1 MQKAT
6 PGGTRPQDAGNHA
19 FSFWREAHHR
29 RDRNI
34 VGVSHGGRAH
44 TPVPS
49 CSLPLL
55 QAFCSRGHAA
65 VPESAVTG
73 AEHETFFMRA
83 FCPAGVLLLTGTADA
98 PAADV
103 VALLPVGN
111 VDYDA
116 PRMPRRHGPALCY
129 GRASMQAGAGPCGTP
144 ASAAAASAGNFCGE
158 GAFSAPL
165 TACGAFFID
174 AKGCSRPKGRALSGP
189 PGPVPG
195 FFRGRAALLQPAA
208 GTCSVRLA
216 VQGKT
221 RASSGRSG
229 GERFFFK
236 VMVEVW

>member
-1 MQKAT
+1 MHLGIFAARQFFPEKRMQKAT

-116 PRMPRRHGPALCY
+116 PRMPRRHGPALWY
-129 GRASMQAGAGPCGTP
+129 GRAGKRADSCRALWRAGLPKRRLLREI
-144 ASAAAASAGNFCGE
+144 SAG
-158 GAFSAPL
+158 
-165 TACGAFFID
+165 
-174 AKGCSRPKGRALSGP
+174 KGR
-189 PGPVPG
+189 
-195 FFRGRAALLQPAA
+195 FLLH
-208 GTCSVRLA
+208 
-216 VQGKT
+216 
-221 RASSGRSG
+221 
-229 GERFFFK
+229 
-236 VMVEVW
+236 

>member
-174 AKGCSRPKGRALSGP
+174 AKGCSRPAGKGGTLSGASR
-189 PGPVPG
+189 VC
-195 FFRGRAALLQPAA
+195 A
-208 GTCSVRLA
+208 GLFLR
-216 VQGKT
+216 
-221 RASSGRSG
+221 RSG
-229 GERFFFK
+229 VVCSLRPERVPCVLRCREKHGPRPAGPAEKGFSLK
-236 VMVEVW
+236 